1 MNSGQKIVVTL
12 SKMLKKPIWGSKTGV
27 FFSHNT
33 RFLKHEW
40 QSKSFQINV
49 ILYISFFAFKISEY
63 KQKVLY
69 WPFYWSK
76 VGPFIQIFLF
86 YKGVESYMLKT

>member
-40 QSKSFQINV
+40 QGKSFQINV

-63 KQKVLY
+63 KQKV
-69 WPFYWSK
+69 
-76 VGPFIQIFLF
+76 GPFIQIFLF